1 MITFIVHFIIIIS
14 TPSQIIRHWVP
25 EVGDPAIGLLRPRSF
40 LLVVLKSGR
49 DGILKKKKLCSSVI
63 KGSFES
69 PSKGLVEIDLFLFC
83 F

>member
-49 DGILKKKKLCSSVI
+49 DGILKKKNCA
-63 KGSFES
+63 
-69 PSKGLVEIDLFLFC
+69 LVSLKVVLNHPAKAL
-83 F
+83 